1 MIKWSQFAVNVFNQL
16 IVDVSYNIL
25 VVVNSERMIHL
36 FDKRFESLSQLNFY
50 RLF

>member
-1 MIKWSQFAVNVFNQL
+1 MIEWPQFTVDVFNQL

-25 VVVNSERMIHL
+25 VVIKSERMIHL